1 MKMKSQRFKTNINC
15 SNCLAKVSPF
25 LNESEKVKEWSVD
38 LDSEE
43 RILTIQSEDM
53 SEEEVFRTVLK
64 AGFIA
69 KPE

>member
-1 MKMKSQRFKTNINC
+1 MKSQKFKTNINC

-43 RILTIQSEDM
+43 RILTIKSEDM